1 MTDVSFTV
9 ATKESF
15 CGLLQPYDIYFF
27 FLFGLEQTSKTPHY
41 ETTLV
46 PAISEAPA
54 THVVPPT
61 SVQDQ
66 ATTVSSVT
74 PIVQATRVFPSTP
87 EDVQARIV
95 SPVTPEAQ
103 ATSEIQS
110 TSVQVSATS
119 VSSVTPEA
127 QTPVVILGKNKGK
140 YKQWRLFY
148 KLVNQ
153 LFKVSR

>member
-1 MTDVSFTV
+1 M
-9 ATKESF
+9 
-15 CGLLQPYDIYFF
+15 
-27 FLFGLEQTSKTPHY
+27 
-41 ETTLV
+41 

-66 ATTVSSVT
+66 ATKVSSVT
-74 PIVQATRVFPSTP
+74 PIVQATRVFPSTL
-87 EDVQARIV
+87 EDVEARIV

-119 VSSVTPEA
+119 VSSVTPET
-127 QTPVVILGKNKGK
+127 QTPVVILSKNKGK

-153 LFKVSR
+153 LSKVSR

>member
-1 MTDVSFTV
+1 MP
-9 ATKESF
+9 AT
-15 CGLLQPYDIYFF
+15 
-27 FLFGLEQTSKTPHY
+27 
-41 ETTLV
+41 
-46 PAISEAPA
+46 SEAPA
-54 THVVPPT
+54 THVVSPT

-66 ATTVSSVT
+66 ETTVSSVT

-119 VSSVTPEA
+119 VSSVTPEV
-127 QTPVVILGKNKGK
+127 QTSAVILCKNKGK

-148 KLVNQ
+148 RLVNQ
-153 LFKVSR
+153 LSKESR